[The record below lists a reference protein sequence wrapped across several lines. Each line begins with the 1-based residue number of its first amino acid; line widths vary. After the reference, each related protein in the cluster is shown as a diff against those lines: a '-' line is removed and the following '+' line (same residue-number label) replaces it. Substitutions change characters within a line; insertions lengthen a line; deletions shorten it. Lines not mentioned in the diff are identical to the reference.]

1 MCCLDFQ
8 QHDTLSCACGQGLA
22 LGMDESCW
30 FPSMIDHQAASKEKK
45 NGILT
50 MQGKE
55 PKIFHL
61 SSKGSQ
67 SAIILWNDI
76 ISAMEVEIWFGSKL
90 YNRVSM
96 AMQISSIKG
105 ISLTLP

>member
-1 MCCLDFQ
+1 
-8 QHDTLSCACGQGLA
+8 
-22 LGMDESCW
+22 
-30 FPSMIDHQAASKEKK
+30 
-45 NGILT
+45 